1 MHFIHR
7 ENGLIE
13 TMLYICCWAWTLTVY
28 KLLSVY
34 ELTAALDMVHRVL
47 TDDDTFLCSQIITT
61 ACHLLLT
68 EVPVQ

>member
-1 MHFIHR
+1 
-7 ENGLIE
+7 
-13 TMLYICCWAWTLTVY
+13 VY